1 MEKPARAG
9 LLLGY
14 AASEGRQIRE
24 AVRRL
29 GVALKDQR

>member
-1 MEKPARAG
+1 

-29 GVALKDQR
+29 GAALADGR